1 MEAKVIIATVAKT
14 TRENNK
20 IWSVGIEGE
29 EQPAAFCKSAYKAM
43 RCCFLLKKRTEG
55 SSISEQCLVLLSAEI
70 KEEKAK
76 MANKDGQEKIDE
88 VRQEFI
94 AEHSVDA
101 VLAQQPEQEP
111 EAEPGKPKKQRKAR
125 ANESKDRAC
134 SGSAECSRVSA
145 NAKPRTKKAEAQVL
159 ALQ

>member
-43 RCCFLLKKRTEG
+43 RFCFLLKKRTEG
-55 SSISEQCLVLLSAEI
+55 ASISEQCLVILSAEI
-70 KEEKAK
+70 KEEKAR
-76 MANKDGQEKIDE
+76 MANKEGQEKIDE

-94 AEHSVDA
+94 EEHSVDA

-111 EAEPGKPKKQRKAR
+111 EAEPEKPKRQRKPR
-125 ANESKDRAC
+125 AKKNEQ
-134 SGSAECSRVSA
+134 VA
-145 NAKPRTKKAEAQVL
+145 NVIAFQ
-159 ALQ
+159 

>member
-14 TRENNK
+14 TRENKK

-43 RCCFLLKKRTEG
+43 RFCFLLKKRTEG
-55 SSISEQCLVLLSAEI
+55 ARISQDCLVVLSAEI
-70 KEEKAK
+70 KEEKAAL
-76 MANKDGQEKIDE
+76 ANAEGQEKLDE

-94 AEHSVDA
+94 EEHSVDA

-111 EAEPGKPKKQRKAR
+111 MAEPEKPKKQRK
-125 ANESKDRAC
+125 
-134 SGSAECSRVSA
+134 
-145 NAKPRTKKAEAQVL
+145 PRTKKNEQV
-159 ALQ
+159 ADVIAFQ

>member
-43 RCCFLLKKRTEG
+43 RFCFLLKKRTEG
-55 SSISEQCLVLLSAEI
+55 ASIAENCLVLLSAEI

-76 MANKDGQEKIDE
+76 KA
-88 VRQEFI
+88 
-94 AEHSVDA
+94 
-101 VLAQQPEQEP
+101 EQEAQEEQSEVSQQP
-111 EAEPGKPKKQRKAR
+111 EAEPEKPKRQRKAR
-125 ANESKDRAC
+125 VKKNEEVANVIAF
-134 SGSAECSRVSA
+134 
-145 NAKPRTKKAEAQVL
+145 Q
-159 ALQ
+159 